1 MCIPKYPVQVKTC
14 FSKQLFLTRQLII
27 NAYLPYIK
35 LYSFSKKDLFN
46 YLLKFRDINEQL
58 PLGGFIFPVRPA
70 QQQMW
75 ELTDWGGRQVEGTHT
90 HTELQSC
97 HVLRDIYSSCK
108 DPIRA
113 TIYVCKCKC
122 PTCTYMCV
130 CVFNEIE
137 QSQHSARALE
147 KKKLSSNA
155 ITDYDFPNNLMQLGR
170 QERRARSALLS

>member
-14 FSKQLFLTRQLII
+14 FSEQLFLTRQLII

-35 LYSFSKKDLFN
+35 QYSFSKKYLFN
-46 YLLKFRDINEQL
+46 YLLKFREINEQL

-70 QQQMW
+70 QRQMW
-75 ELTDWGGRQVEGTHT
+75 ELTDWGGRQVEATHTHT

-113 TIYVCKCKC
+113 TIYVNAHVQHVR
-122 PTCTYMCV
+122 T
-130 CVFNEIE
+130 CVFVCLMKSNRVNTLHV
-137 QSQHSARALE
+137 HS
-147 KKKLSSNA
+147 KKNCHQ
-155 ITDYDFPNNLMQLGR
+155 MQLLIMIF
-170 QERRARSALLS
+170 QTI

>member
-46 YLLKFRDINEQL
+46 YLLKFREINEQL

-70 QQQMW
+70 QRQMW
-75 ELTDWGGRQVEGTHT
+75 ELTDWGGRQVEATHT
-90 HTELQSC
+90 QSC
-97 HVLRDIYSSCK
+97 RVATCCETFILRVKIQLGQQFMYVNAHVQHVR
-108 DPIRA
+108 
-113 TIYVCKCKC
+113 T
-122 PTCTYMCV
+122 
-130 CVFNEIE
+130 CVFVCLMKSNRVNTLHV
-137 QSQHSARALE
+137 HSK

>member
-1 MCIPKYPVQVKTC
+1 MHIYPILNC
-14 FSKQLFLTRQLII
+14 TRL
-27 NAYLPYIK
+27 A
-35 LYSFSKKDLFN
+35 KKDLFN
-46 YLLKFRDINEQL
+46 YLLKFREINEQL

-70 QQQMW
+70 QRQMW
-75 ELTDWGGRQVEGTHT
+75 ELTDWGGRQVEATHTHT

-113 TIYVCKCKC
+113 TIYVCKCNVQHVR
-122 PTCTYMCV
+122 T
-130 CVFNEIE
+130 CVFVCLMKSNRVNTLHV
-137 QSQHSARALE
+137 HSK

>member
-1 MCIPKYPVQVKTC
+1 MHIYPILNC
-14 FSKQLFLTRQLII
+14 TRL
-27 NAYLPYIK
+27 A
-35 LYSFSKKDLFN
+35 KKDLFN
-46 YLLKFRDINEQL
+46 YLLKFREINEQL

-70 QQQMW
+70 QRQMW
-75 ELTDWGGRQVEGTHT
+75 ELTDWGGRQVEATHT

-113 TIYVCKCKC
+113 TIYVCKCTC

>member
-46 YLLKFRDINEQL
+46 YLLKFREINEQL

-70 QQQMW
+70 QRQMW
-75 ELTDWGGRQVEGTHT
+75 ELTDWGGRQVEATHT

-97 HVLRDIYSSCK
+97 HVLRDIYSACK

-113 TIYVCKCKC
+113 TIYVNAHVQHVR
-122 PTCTYMCV
+122 T
-130 CVFNEIE
+130 CVFVCLMKSNRVNTLHV
-137 QSQHSARALE
+137 HSK